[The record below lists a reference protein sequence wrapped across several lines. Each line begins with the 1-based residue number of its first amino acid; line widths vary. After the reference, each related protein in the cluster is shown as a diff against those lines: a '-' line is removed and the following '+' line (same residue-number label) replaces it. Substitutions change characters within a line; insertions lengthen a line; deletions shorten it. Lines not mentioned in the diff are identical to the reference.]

1 MKRRGDVSRQFIAGL
16 RSQQQEASA
25 STPAEV
31 PEEAS
36 GEVPAEA
43 DPAEVPEEASSR
55 SEVPAEAGEV
65 QAEAAWYKKELE
77 RKIAIGDLPPIPP
90 WPVGSLPNRDPSKR
104 FIPAEYG
111 LTQGPYTAKNNPE
124 GQVYEVFSHA
134 TKRYWNPMTG
144 ECWTMVDGQK
154 VIGNLG

>member
-1 MKRRGDVSRQFIAGL
+1 MKRRGDVSRQFLAGL

-25 STPAEV
+25 SVPAEV

-65 QAEAAWYKKELE
+65 QAEAVWYQKELE

-90 WPVGSLPNRDPSKR
+90 WAGGSLPNKDPSKR
-104 FIPAEYG
+104 GIPAEHG
-111 LTQGPYTAKNNPE
+111 LTQGPYTAKINPE
-124 GQVYEVFSHA
+124 GQAYEVFSHA
-134 TKRYWNPMTG
+134 TERYWNPMTD